1 MKLTAQEIKRI
12 IRDLT
17 DISLKII
24 TDLVAYQIR
33 KGPYNI
39 SPGRNYVAAEESV
52 AQSISENYNSLEEFR
67 LSLVEEGEGM
77 KGIESI
83 AHKIY
88 DHYYKTSPDFSSV
101 KEQISATKDISL
113 KAITDMVSYKI
124 SQDIYDKGP
133 EINYLTAE
141 TFVAQYIAKN
151 FDNIDAFKNNLKG
164 HGDSIKGIERIANL
178 IYRKFCNPDILSEK
192 DDDK

>member
-1 MKLTAQEIKRI
+1 MKLTAREIKRI

-33 KGPYNI
+33 KGQYNI
-39 SPGRNYVAAEESV
+39 SPGANYVAAEEAV
-52 AQSISENYNSLEEFR
+52 AQSIAENYNSLEEFR
-67 LSLVEEGEGM
+67 LSLEQEGEGM
-77 KGIESI
+77 KGIESF

-88 DHYYKTSPDFSSV
+88 DHYYKTVPDFNSV
-101 KEQISATKDISL
+101 KEQISSTKDISL
-113 KAITDMVSYKI
+113 KTITDMVAYKI

-141 TFVAQYIAKN
+141 TFVAQYIAKY
-151 FDNIDAFKNNLKG
+151 FEDIAAFKNSLKE
-164 HGDSIKGIERIANL
+164 HGECIKGIERVANM
-178 IYRKFCNPDILSEK
+178 IYRKFYDPEILYKNEEQ
-192 DDDK
+192 